1 VEQLEGDPLE
11 ILAGW
16 AGTLPM
22 AMTLAT
28 ADATGAP
35 HARTVLA
42 TVIDGAGVRFHSST
56 PTVKTRD
63 IGANPRVSAVFL
75 WADLG
80 RQVVLHGS
88 ARELD
93 DAVSRAAFPT
103 RPRPLQLLAWVYEEL
118 TPDAP
123 VPPGAV
129 QGAYDAAADR
139 VEMPPSW
146 TTVQITPDRL
156 DFWQGGTPPGKT
168 RFVRTVDGWDS
179 YLVLP

>member
-1 VEQLEGDPLE
+1 MEQLDGDPLE
-11 ILAGW
+11 ILARW
-16 AGTLPM
+16 AGELPV

-42 TVIDGAGVRFHSST
+42 TAIDDAGVRFHSST

-80 RQVVLHGS
+80 RQVVLHGT

-93 DAVSRAAFPT
+93 AAASRAAFPT

-118 TPDAP
+118 TPDTP
-123 VPPGAV
+123 LDPGAV
-129 QGAYDAAADR
+129 QRAYDDAADR

-146 TTVQITPDRL
+146 TTVQIVPDRL
-156 DFWQGGTPPGKT
+156 DFWRGGAPPGKT
-168 RFVRTVDGWDS
+168 RFVRTDAGWDS
-179 YLVLP
+179 YPVLP

>member
-1 VEQLEGDPLE
+1 MEPLEGDPLE
-11 ILAGW
+11 ILATW
-16 AGTLPM
+16 AGELPV

-75 WADLG
+75 WPDPG
-80 RQVVLHGS
+80 RQVVLHGT

-93 DAVSRAAFPT
+93 AATSRAAFPT

-118 TPDAP
+118 TPD
-123 VPPGAV
+123 VPLEPGAA
-129 QGAYDAAADR
+129 QRAYDEAVDR
-139 VEMPPSW
+139 VEMPSSW

-156 DFWQGGTPPGKT
+156 DFWQGGTPPAKT
-168 RFVRTVDGWDS
+168 RFVRSAAGWEH
-179 YLVLP
+179 YAVLP